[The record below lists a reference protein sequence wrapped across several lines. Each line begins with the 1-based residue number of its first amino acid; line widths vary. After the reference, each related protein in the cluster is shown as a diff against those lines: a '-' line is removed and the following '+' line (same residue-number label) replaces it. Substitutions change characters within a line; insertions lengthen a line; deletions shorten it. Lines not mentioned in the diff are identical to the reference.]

1 MFLSNGKYGTA
12 KIFADAIEENASIQ
26 IYDLLFQDFVK
37 NSQLRFMPNIQYD
50 DHCPMGTTIVI
61 SDDNFPNLLGQN
73 VGSGAEIALIG
84 EKDKNQIDTSKLKAP
99 SNEYFIELAES
110 GDDLYLIVRSD
121 GKMTENFQEINSD
134 FLEAKC
140 QVLKAAEASR
150 KAIINELADTL
161 DFAIKDSFSTTSN
174 YIDTEDMTLRKGAVS
189 AKKGERALI
198 GNFIC
203 VGKGNADWNNSAP
216 QNIDDQNLHLLHDT
230 VEVVKA
236 LKPIYNSKI
245 SNFVKTD

>member
-50 DHCPMGTTIVI
+50 DNCPMGTTIAI
-61 SDDNFPNLLGQN
+61 SDESFPNLLGQN

-84 EKDKNQIDTSKLKAP
+84 EKDKNQIDTSKLKTL
-99 SNEYFIELAES
+99 SDDYLIELAEA
-110 GDDLYLIVRSD
+110 DDELYLIVRSD
-121 GKMTENFQEINSD
+121 GQVVENFREINKD
-134 FLEAKC
+134 FLKAKC
-140 QVLKAAEASR
+140 QVLKAAESSR
-150 KAIINELADTL
+150 KAIISELADTL
-161 DFAIKDSFSTTSN
+161 DFVIKDSFSTTSD
-174 YIDTEDMTLRKGAVS
+174 YVDTEDMTLRKGAVS
-189 AKKGERALI
+189 AKKGERTLI

-216 QNIDDQNLHLLHDT
+216 QNIDEQNLHLIQDT
-230 VEVVKA
+230 VEVVKT

-245 SNFVKTD
+245 SI